1 MSLSVSRHPLR
12 RYLTAS
18 LHSTTTWESHLGAQS
33 SSQSLKKSLAAC
45 EVLIVVIVVLAQ
57 NCGELWGEQTR
68 CIGEK
73 ERDEEASIW
82 RAAEQT

>member
-1 MSLSVSRHPLR
+1 M
-12 RYLTAS
+12 
-18 LHSTTTWESHLGAQS
+18 
-33 SSQSLKKSLAAC
+33 
-45 EVLIVVIVVLAQ
+45 LIVVIVVLAQ

-82 RAAEQT
+82 RAAEQTDEKESKRMRRRANG